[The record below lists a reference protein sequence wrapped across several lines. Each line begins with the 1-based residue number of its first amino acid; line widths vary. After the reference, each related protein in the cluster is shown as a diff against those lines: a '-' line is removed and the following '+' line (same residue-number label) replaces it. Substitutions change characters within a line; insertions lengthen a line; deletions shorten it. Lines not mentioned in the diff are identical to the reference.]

1 MRFFE
6 SFKTQRPLRTWTLK
20 NILGWRPGNIKFWL
34 KRGLHAENCKIL
46 TYPYKFGRTVEAQG
60 KEIFWICRL
69 PPPTKV
75 QTRRHTG
82 VWDPQGAKKVPQEGQ
97 KVEKRAKIEFFAVLA
112 SKTQFFP
119 IFFWQTTQIHTAQ
132 CVTKHFQLFSTQ
144 FHEKLIGTT
153 LPVHC
158 VPSTLFRAENNIK
171 QNQIKSSKTLKIYPG
186 FTFNY

>member
-6 SFKTQRPLRTWTLK
+6 SFKTQRPLRTWALK
-20 NILGWRPGNIKFWL
+20 NILWSVPGNIKFWL

-60 KEIFWICRL
+60 KEIFWISCL
-69 PPPTKV
+69 SPPTKV
-75 QTRRHTG
+75 QTCRHTG

-97 KVEKRAKIEFFAVLA
+97 KVEKRAKIEFLAVLA

-119 IFFWQTTQIHTAQ
+119 HFFWQTTQIHTAQ

-144 FHEKLIGTT
+144 FHEKIIGTT
-153 LPVHC
+153 LTPHFSPLC
-158 VPSTLFRAENNIK
+158 
-171 QNQIKSSKTLKIYPG
+171 
-186 FTFNY
+186 FTFVTSKENLYLYWS